1 MNLIEVVIL
10 AGVQCLSPVEAADGT
25 TVAGK
30 VPCAVLIHMNEQ
42 TGDVAFTPPAAATDP
57 QVIASLVRREDG
69 DTATLEIA
77 AGAPPPEGDTQD
89 IPLPAPKPQEKAQ
102 LKAVADDAPKEKAA
116 KAADRVKPAHQ
127 AQRRKTASTTKRQ
140 RAGKR
145 QDSCG
150 SYKAVWY
157 TNKEGRRKYRCVK
170 TG

>member
-10 AGVQCLSPVEAADGT
+10 AGVHCLSPVETADGA

-42 TGDVAFTPPAAATDP
+42 TGDVEFMPPAAATDP
-57 QVIASLVRREDG
+57 QVIASLVRSEEAE
-69 DTATLEIA
+69 TATLEIA
-77 AGAPPPEGDTQD
+77 PDGPQPEGDTQD
-89 IPLPAPKPQEKAQ
+89 APLPVPKPT
-102 LKAVADDAPKEKAA
+102 EKAA
-116 KAADRVKPAHQ
+116 TEDTAREKPAKNADRVEPPRKPE
-127 AQRRKTASTTKRQ
+127 RRKIATATK
-140 RAGKR
+140 KR
-145 QDSCG
+145 SAAKRRDACG

>member
-10 AGVQCLSPVEAADGT
+10 AGVQCLSPVEAAEGA
-25 TVAGK
+25 TVVVK

-57 QVIASLVRREDG
+57 QVIASLVRTEDG
-69 DTATLEIA
+69 DTATLEFA

-89 IPLPAPKPQEKAQ
+89 IPLPAPKPQRKAI
-102 LKAVADDAPKEKAA
+102 ADDAPKEKAA
-116 KAADRVKPAHQ
+116 KTADRVKPAHKPE
-127 AQRRKTASTTKRQ
+127 RRKTASATKKQ

-145 QDSCG
+145 KDSCG
-150 SYKAVWY
+150 SCKAVWY